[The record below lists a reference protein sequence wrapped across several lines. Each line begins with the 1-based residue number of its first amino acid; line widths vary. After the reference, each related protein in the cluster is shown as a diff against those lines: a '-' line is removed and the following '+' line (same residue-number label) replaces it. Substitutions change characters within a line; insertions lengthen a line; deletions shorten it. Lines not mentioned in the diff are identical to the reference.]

1 MKRIL
6 ILLLLIA
13 LLTVSASTLGDESFE
28 IIRQGSKG
36 EPVVRVQERLLD
48 LGYYAYKLTGSYQTV
63 TRSAVISYQVASG
76 LMSDGTIG
84 EESYRELFLRSAV
97 RAPFR
102 ATIPLTYTAQSGSF
116 RRGTA
121 QRWEVVR
128 EHLLAGTSYTITNA
142 ATGESVSLL
151 YNGGENHAEFTIP
164 SRWAVP
170 DAATVKLLQSW
181 LGSTNSYYKCA
192 VLLQLEDQSI
202 AASIQWNA
210 ESAICLYVTG
220 STSHIFGLPDP
231 DHEAMI
237 QKAANG

>member
-6 ILLLLIA
+6 ILVLLIA
-13 LLTVSASTLGDESFE
+13 LLTVSANTSGDESFE

-48 LGYYAYKLTGSYQTV
+48 LGYYTYKMTGSYQTV
-63 TRSAVISYQVASG
+63 TRSAVIAYQVASG

-84 EESYRELFLRSAV
+84 EESYRQLFLRTAV

-102 ATIPLTYTAQSGSF
+102 AIVPLTYTAQSGTF

-128 EHLLAGTSYTITNA
+128 EHLIAGTSYTLTNA
-142 ATGESVSLL
+142 TTGESVSLL
-151 YNGGENHAEFTIP
+151 YNGGENHAEFSVP
-164 SRWAVP
+164 MRWTVP
-170 DAATVKLLQSW
+170 DAATVRLLQSW
-181 LGSTNSYYKCA
+181 LGSTNSFYKCA
-192 VLLQLEDQSI
+192 VLLHLDDQTI
-202 AASIQWNA
+202 AASIQWNGENA
-210 ESAICLYVTG
+210 VCLYVTG

-237 QKAANG
+237 RKATNG